1 MINCHNYG
9 IEVQCNNTQNY
20 PVNSLTSLS
29 KIKPKNKQKIN
40 ALDRLMNRKTNV
52 KPENNLELLK
62 NEVDQLKNSTKLN
75 DKEWD
80 NVRLLKNEVDE
91 LKNSTKLNDK
101 EWDDVRLLKNKLN
114 ELDYQIQLLKVQ
126 NDNESISK
134 INKEL
139 EDIKLQLSTINIKI
153 NDDNDI
159 NTNLNRQLYEIN
171 EKINSLSSNLSI
183 QQQQLYQLK
192 NNEIIDKQQFEDI
205 QLKNNENVNQLNGNI
220 SKQFEDIQ
228 LKNNK
233 QFEDIQLKNNKQF
246 EDIQLK
252 NNENINQLNGN
263 ISKQFEDI
271 QLKNNKQFEDI
282 QLKNDGNIS
291 KQFEDIQLKNDGNI
305 SKQFEDIQL
314 KSNENVNQL
323 NGNISKQFEDIQ
335 LKNNKQFEDIQLKNN
350 ENISKQFEDIQLKN
364 DENIS
369 KQFEDIQL
377 KNDENNNNNI
387 TNEKF
392 EDKMKWINEQY
403 QSQNKLLN
411 VLDEKINSFQNNNDI
426 ENKIIEFVNDFE
438 NEKKEIS
445 EILSEIHK
453 YGKPNR
459 FTIQL
464 NHFISY
470 VMLTNSLCIKSI
482 SLISNHPNLIMIL
495 NSINNNELLKIYHT
509 TLTGIYDCNIQ
520 LIKGDVLSVHVS
532 DIQKYINESKLI
544 SLEINES
551 NIINQKNNTDN
562 YILGNHA
569 RSISSMKKSDDN
581 DDNEYLELQNLEI
594 LHNEIYQSY
603 DLIKFELDIY
613 IDQVNKD
620 QTILTKSLKDNIN
633 IEGTLVGIT
642 GSVGVRN
649 GYFSIKLKN
658 GGFLEVTV
666 SNNNSKT
673 IFENNSNWFSIISHF
688 PIFKSNAEY
697 HIMVQLSPEGLNASV
712 NDIEC
717 IKTKIPYSIQNN
729 IGSIIIS
736 PDEKLKCKEI
746 KISNDHDVIGLW
758 KNNLSKDKKIIYDES
773 NILSSFVQ
781 PLNDEMF
788 TMNKIINNILIFR
801 HNKDFEVQSFTIELE
816 IELLNLEE
824 DLLIFSKGNSL
835 KLELK
840 NKKLLFT
847 FDQMSHE
854 FEYSN
859 ELITFTI
866 ANDGNIFIQNKHI
879 LFIQHKGLLE
889 NEDDFIFGNKENKN
903 PIYLKQFNFYS
914 LPFREQ
920 NTEYIN
926 NPEFSILLECENIKK
941 NN

>member
-233 QFEDIQLKNNKQF
+233 QFEDIQLKNN
-246 EDIQLK
+246 
-252 NNENINQLNGN
+252 
-263 ISKQFEDI
+263 
-271 QLKNNKQFEDI
+271 
-282 QLKNDGNIS
+282 
-291 KQFEDIQLKNDGNI
+291 
-305 SKQFEDIQL
+305 
-314 KSNENVNQL
+314 
-323 NGNISKQFEDIQ
+323 
-335 LKNNKQFEDIQLKNN
+335 

-551 NIINQKNNTDN
+551 NIINQKDN
-562 YILGNHA
+562 
-569 RSISSMKKSDDN
+569 
-581 DDNEYLELQNLEI
+581 
-594 LHNEIYQSY
+594 
-603 DLIKFELDIY
+603 
-613 IDQVNKD
+613 
-620 QTILTKSLKDNIN
+620 
-633 IEGTLVGIT
+633 
-642 GSVGVRN
+642 
-649 GYFSIKLKN
+649 
-658 GGFLEVTV
+658 
-666 SNNNSKT
+666 
-673 IFENNSNWFSIISHF
+673 
-688 PIFKSNAEY
+688 
-697 HIMVQLSPEGLNASV
+697 
-712 NDIEC
+712 
-717 IKTKIPYSIQNN
+717 
-729 IGSIIIS
+729 
-736 PDEKLKCKEI
+736 
-746 KISNDHDVIGLW
+746 
-758 KNNLSKDKKIIYDES
+758 
-773 NILSSFVQ
+773 
-781 PLNDEMF
+781 
-788 TMNKIINNILIFR
+788 
-801 HNKDFEVQSFTIELE
+801 
-816 IELLNLEE
+816 
-824 DLLIFSKGNSL
+824 
-835 KLELK
+835 
-840 NKKLLFT
+840 
-847 FDQMSHE
+847 
-854 FEYSN
+854 
-859 ELITFTI
+859 
-866 ANDGNIFIQNKHI
+866 
-879 LFIQHKGLLE
+879 
-889 NEDDFIFGNKENKN
+889 
-903 PIYLKQFNFYS
+903 
-914 LPFREQ
+914 
-920 NTEYIN
+920 
-926 NPEFSILLECENIKK
+926 
-941 NN
+941 